1 MLVTTY
7 DDDFSNVK
15 KRSSTSSIGHQH
27 LKVVIN
33 TLPESIASIDVAE
46 SHKNLVMVMTFLLR
60 KIAIFVH
67 VYTKILTKIIF
78 Q

>member
-1 MLVTTY
+1 MFLLLI
-7 DDDFSNVK
+7 
-15 KRSSTSSIGHQH
+15 IGHQH